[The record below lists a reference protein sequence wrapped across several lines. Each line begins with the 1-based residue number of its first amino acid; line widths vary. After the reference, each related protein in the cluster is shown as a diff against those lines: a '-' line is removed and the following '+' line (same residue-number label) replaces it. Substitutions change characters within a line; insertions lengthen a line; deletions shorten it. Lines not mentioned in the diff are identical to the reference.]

1 VRVPAS
7 GQSRDRPPGRY
18 GEGSRRPARTLV
30 VGVLVLATAFVS
42 WVVWAALGATDRG
55 PSGEVSGFRVVS
67 DGRIDV
73 RVRLAPGSDGPVGC
87 TVQALDRTRE
97 VVGVA
102 GVGLGPRR
110 PERWVQVRTRERA
123 VTATLGRCEN
133 G

>member
-7 GQSRDRPPGRY
+7 GESRGRPAGRY
-18 GEGSRRPARTLV
+18 GEGGRRPPKALV
-30 VGVLVLATAFVS
+30 AGLVVLATAFVG
-42 WVVWAALGATDRG
+42 WVVWAALGAADRDPG
-55 PSGEVSGFRVVS
+55 GEVSGFRVVS
-67 DGRIDV
+67 DERIDV
-73 RVRLAPGSDGPVGC
+73 RVRLAAGGDGPLGC

-102 GVGLGPRR
+102 GVELGPKR

-123 VTATLGRCEN
+123 VTATLGRCLP